1 MKKEKSVAFRPT
13 NPSPQKP
20 ASPPPAPSYNT
31 PSVHFASDSE
41 ANSDS
46 RKRALPP
53 YPSPPSVQTG
63 WAALSDVKSASAFAM
78 PPRYPE
84 DALQEANPYPSPFT
98 SQSSIARSES
108 VASSSRLPPTSER
121 PEYLDTSRSRSDSN
135 PPHYSPNLHPH
146 SRLANAPGAISHPQ
160 THAPNYPFPEAAYPT
175 PHSSSFS
182 LPSRHH
188 RDSLSSSSDSISGGS
203 LTNVN
208 PAMRSTQSVST
219 SSSGKSDPSP
229 TAATVPTPLGSAP
242 FVFPSSRSRARPSG
256 ATPGVT
262 GFKFRGRRKLKTSLA
277 TVEVLAPGTPIPA
290 EGVFTAQPPAVVAP
304 NGNLRQPPPPLP
316 QNLRLAPTVSAG
328 SGSSDSGG
336 GIPATPTPAT
346 FYFPSSRTRAHP
358 KSPTQFSLGKGKKK
372 DDGTKP
378 GFLRMGLNR
387 KKVAA
392 MAPISAVVPTES
404 TPEPMAKTP
413 LMLPFEDEQQAM
425 PMPSP
430 HVVTKIGMYPLDAYN
445 TGLIE
450 SDRQT
455 WELLRK
461 LNSTNSPSFHNYGAR
476 PPHNVLDLGCGAGHW
491 MLDAAMAWR
500 NSGTQIIGF
509 DMVDT
514 TKALWPVLQRQGIEN
529 NIKFV
534 RGNLYAFFLFII
546 IAVRVYSVEI
556 SSVKQPLPFPD
567 DMASARRWGRLE
579 FIDDHVFFPYGKP
592 PLLNPRPQ
600 SPPAPQLDMMIPST
614 VFSRM
619 SLTDVINPNVRED
632 TDSQIYDLYGVE
644 EEDENSDGDTVASG
658 RRLETPT
665 PHTRS
670 SSRSSRSGSLHGTL
684 VDPEVWHDQAAAAR
698 EVESLFE
705 HMMNVKFGIHLRPSE
720 FVLEMLMRVFGGVKE
735 MNAMHLTLAPPEQSE
750 GQGGNQRPNG
760 RPRSGRPAAPA
771 ALDLDALS
779 HCPGLVLWPSTFIPM
794 PLSELETHA
803 SKHMRILLSCKTA
816 LVDFASEIADQDEGD
831 TQSEAAMEAMWEYQN
846 FLRERFNPP
855 PDDPTRAFSDASSSA
870 GDANSIRNSISSMG
884 TDAHDAM
891 WEYQSELRGRFAW
904 TPEAGQAERD
914 TPTPTPSPP
923 SPPRA
928 SVESTSDATLV
939 SPPRPPRKRSRGSRG
954 RDRATSTT
962 STIAPPYSRIEL
974 THVRTFY
981 VYEAVKQAED

>member
-1 MKKEKSVAFRPT
+1 
-13 NPSPQKP
+13 
-20 ASPPPAPSYNT
+20 
-31 PSVHFASDSE
+31 
-41 ANSDS
+41 
-46 RKRALPP
+46 
-53 YPSPPSVQTG
+53 
-63 WAALSDVKSASAFAM
+63 
-78 PPRYPE
+78 
-84 DALQEANPYPSPFT
+84 
-98 SQSSIARSES
+98 
-108 VASSSRLPPTSER
+108 
-121 PEYLDTSRSRSDSN
+121 
-135 PPHYSPNLHPH
+135 
-146 SRLANAPGAISHPQ
+146 
-160 THAPNYPFPEAAYPT
+160 
-175 PHSSSFS
+175 
-182 LPSRHH
+182 
-188 RDSLSSSSDSISGGS
+188 
-203 LTNVN
+203 
-208 PAMRSTQSVST
+208 
-219 SSSGKSDPSP
+219 
-229 TAATVPTPLGSAP
+229 
-242 FVFPSSRSRARPSG
+242 
-256 ATPGVT
+256 
-262 GFKFRGRRKLKTSLA
+262 
-277 TVEVLAPGTPIPA
+277 
-290 EGVFTAQPPAVVAP
+290 
-304 NGNLRQPPPPLP
+304 
-316 QNLRLAPTVSAG
+316 
-328 SGSSDSGG
+328 
-336 GIPATPTPAT
+336 
-346 FYFPSSRTRAHP
+346 
-358 KSPTQFSLGKGKKK
+358 
-372 DDGTKP
+372 
-378 GFLRMGLNR
+378 
-387 KKVAA
+387 
-392 MAPISAVVPTES
+392 
-404 TPEPMAKTP
+404 
-413 LMLPFEDEQQAM
+413 
-425 PMPSP
+425 
-430 HVVTKIGMYPLDAYN
+430 
-445 TGLIE
+445 
-450 SDRQT
+450 
-455 WELLRK
+455 
-461 LNSTNSPSFHNYGAR
+461 
-476 PPHNVLDLGCGAGHW
+476 

-534 RGNLYAFFLFII
+534 RGNLYAFILVII

-567 DMASARRWGRLE
+567 GSFQLVRMANLALCIPYEKWEFVLDQIWRVLAVGGRLE

-831 TQSEAAMEAMWEYQN
+831 TQSEAAMEAMWEYQKCV
-846 FLRERFNPP
+846 PI
-855 PDDPTRAFSDASSSA
+855 AC
-870 GDANSIRNSISSMG
+870 
-884 TDAHDAM
+884 
-891 WEYQSELRGRFAW
+891 
-904 TPEAGQAERD
+904 
-914 TPTPTPSPP
+914 
-923 SPPRA
+923 
-928 SVESTSDATLV
+928 
-939 SPPRPPRKRSRGSRG
+939 SRR
-954 RDRATSTT
+954 
-962 STIAPPYSRIEL
+962 
-974 THVRTFY
+974 
-981 VYEAVKQAED
+981 